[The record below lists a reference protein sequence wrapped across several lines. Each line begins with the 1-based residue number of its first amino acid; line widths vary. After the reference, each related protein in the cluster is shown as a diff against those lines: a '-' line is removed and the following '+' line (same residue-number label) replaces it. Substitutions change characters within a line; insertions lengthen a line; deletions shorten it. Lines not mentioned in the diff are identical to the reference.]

1 MVYGRGLD
9 DARPSLTSS
18 CDVVSAGS
26 GPEAQSPWP
35 TAPAEA
41 EARGGRCRH
50 DRRHV
55 FGSCQRRAHATCGP
69 DDPIGRVEP
78 PYVTDSGGRPSEAT
92 VPPQAMLM
100 AMSDVLSKRLGER
113 QVWDPDLSKAISG
126 SPSRP
131 PSARGSPCEPPLP
144 RPQRCPR
151 PRQFRPAS

>member
-78 PYVTDSGGRPSEAT
+78 PYVTDQQRQAQRSHGAPAGNAHGHERRAVEEAGGAAG
-92 VPPQAMLM
+92 V
-100 AMSDVLSKRLGER
+100 G
-113 QVWDPDLSKAISG
+113 
-126 SPSRP
+126 SRP
-131 PSARGSPCEPPLP
+131 
-144 RPQRCPR
+144 Q
-151 PRQFRPAS
+151 